1 MANKKI
7 SKVEKVSQKTVENKV
22 IEERMKELTK
32 QFDNLGAQI
41 TTSKNRIN
49 ELAKQRLQL
58 QAAYRE
64 LEKLLPVKQSK
75 KNKK

>member
-64 LEKLLPVKQSK
+64 LEKLLR
-75 KNKK
+75 NYYL